1 MWRKFRKYRGPL
13 IKGTSD
19 FAPPPGEH
27 RDSHIHRAFW
37 LTCKVETGAKFGMV
51 QAYDGCGMTA
61 GLDQHIA
68 MYPSMLA
75 HDNAVIDSQGTLW
88 KLLRRLESVNFISGG
103 GVLEDP
109 REPLWLAL
117 ADRGWYLAQDGILRW
132 FEHGEAVKGRAI
144 RETFTPHDGNV
155 QTVDQRKQAA
165 GWALLFHDVF
175 NCPQLFRAQVEYGLE
190 HLVKRSKRRREG
202 YPYPKDITAVCT
214 GTDIS
219 LSVDLALC
227 MYHANSVNAPAI
239 ANRALRLSFTK
250 RSDRDFAKALIY
262 TLGNSTYGRW
272 DDDIKGGRYQRL
284 RTAAKNSGLWPKGLF
299 VGEYAIMP
307 KDLPG

>member
-1 MWRKFRKYRGPL
+1 
-13 IKGTSD
+13 
-19 FAPPPGEH
+19 
-27 RDSHIHRAFW
+27 

-75 HDNAVIDSQGTLW
+75 HDNAAIDSQGTLW
-88 KLLRRLESVNFISGG
+88 KLLRRLEMVNFIAGS

-109 REPLWLAL
+109 REALWLAL

-132 FEHGEAVKGRAI
+132 FEHGEAVKGKAI

-155 QTVDQRKQAA
+155 QTVEQRKQAA

-175 NCPQLFRAQVEYGLE
+175 NCAQLWRAQVEYGLE
-190 HLVKRSKRRREG
+190 HLVKRAKRRSGG
-202 YPYPKDITAVCT
+202 YDYPKDITAVRT
-214 GTDIS
+214 NTDIGIGT
-219 LSVDLALC
+219 DLALC
-227 MYHANSVNAPAI
+227 VYHANSVNAPAI
-239 ANRALRLSFTK
+239 ANRALQKANRVTK
-250 RSDRDFAKALIY
+250 GYGFARELILQ
-262 TLGNSTYGRW
+262 LGNSKYGRW

-284 RTAAKNSGLWPKGLF
+284 RRAAMQSGLWPKELF
-299 VGEYAIMP
+299 VGKNAIMP